1 MSEFVDRVLALWD
14 GNAAA
19 QDDALDRF
27 REVYADPV
35 TVNRALVPLSGMV
48 GRARA
53 MGEAFTDRGT
63 VVHEVVE
70 GDGTIAFA
78 FEIHARHT
86 GPWPTSDGRTVEPTG
101 KPIVVQGLD
110 IFRFD
115 ADGRVATI
123 WALNDLGEVLAPTA

>member
-1 MSEFVDRVLALWD
+1 MREFVDRVLALWD

-19 QDDALDRF
+19 GDDALDRF
-27 REVYADPV
+27 REMYADPV
-35 TVNRALVPLSGMV
+35 TVNGALVPVGGMV

-70 GDGTIAFA
+70 GDGTLAFA
-78 FEIHARHT
+78 FEMHARHT
-86 GPWPTSDGRTVEPTG
+86 GPWPTSDGRTVEPSG
-101 KPIVVQGLD
+101 RPIVVQGLD

-115 ADGRVATI
+115 PEGRVATI
-123 WALNDLGEVLAPTA
+123 WAINDLGEAVTRTT

>member
-1 MSEFVDRVLALWD
+1 MREFVDRVLALWD
-14 GNAAA
+14 GNTAA

-27 REVYADPV
+27 GEVYADPL
-35 TVNRALVPLSGMV
+35 TVNGALVPLSGMV

-70 GDGTIAFA
+70 GEGTLAFA

-86 GPWPTSDGRTVEPTG
+86 GPWATGDGGTVEPTG
-101 KPIVVQGLD
+101 RPIVVQGLD
-110 IFRFD
+110 IFRFG
-115 ADGRVATI
+115 AEGRVATI
-123 WALNDLGEVLAPTA
+123 WAINDLSDALTRTT

>member
-1 MSEFVDRVLALWD
+1 MREFVDRVLALWD

-35 TVNRALVPLSGMV
+35 TVNAALVPLSGMV

-53 MGEAFTDRGT
+53 MGEALTDRGT

-70 GDGTIAFA
+70 GEGTVAFA

-86 GPWPTSDGRTVEPTG
+86 GPWPTSDGRTVEPSG
-101 KPIVVQGLD
+101 RPIVIEGLD

-115 ADGRVATI
+115 PEGRVATI
-123 WALNDLGEVLAPTA
+123 WAINDLGEALTRTT